1 MLSKQVKSQ
10 LNAFKAGKIL
20 KDMQQIMSFIST
32 ALPRITATWP
42 QQSLGEKIERQ
53 VGLFGP
59 KGFLKDKPKNKSVG
73 LIFWPKRTQTQIQ
86 VSCKL

>member
-1 MLSKQVKSQ
+1 MLK
-10 LNAFKAGKIL
+10 
-20 KDMQQIMSFIST
+20 QIMSFIST

-42 QQSLGEKIERQ
+42 QQSPGEKIERQ

-73 LIFWPKRTQTQIQ
+73 LIFWAKKNANANPNTSQLQ
-86 VSCKL
+86 VVIYNNQR